1 MARTTK
7 PVFIVGTGQTFPSAS
22 AAAKALGI
30 NPGNLYSVLAGR
42 RKTAGGYKFGYA
54 ANRAVSVSKNGETKI
69 YSSVEA
75 AAKAVHANVSKVDR
89 LVSVGINK
97 TVKGYEFSYV
107 DASRVSSGANVVSSS
122 APAPNPKNRKSNKA
136 AQIKAHRAKKQQKQQ
151 RTAEREAKRQAE
163 RDERSESQRKEQKER
178 AEYRKIKK
186 ELANK
191 GLAKFGE
198 SYFNYAKA
206 RSNLKDYMHKVNE
219 QIDKYIE
226 INPAL
231 LYYNQATPAVMGL
244 QMYTGYETGAY
255 DITYFEED
263 LQKFDLPEDLSELS
277 PDDLQK
283 MADKMDLLAQRMQ
296 AEAEQKGRSFFDVNL
311 AEQNRT
317 DLAFEFYKVT
327 GHENDM
333 DEYAYMIW
341 DILDIIQRANQYEE
355 IGSDL
360 IFNVVSDAMKG
371 GIDHNTLETFIGHID
386 NWMSSGGD
394 QDELDEILSELDG
407 TYDAPRG
414 FSVFDDD
421 WGWTI

>member
-42 RKTAGGYKFGYA
+42 RKTAGGYQFGYA

-89 LVSVGINK
+89 LVSGGINK

-107 DASRVSSGANVVSSS
+107 DASRVSAGANVVSSS
-122 APAPNPKNRKSNKA
+122 VAVPAAKPKNRKSNKTE
-136 AQIKAHRAKKQQKQQ
+136 QIKAHRAKKQQKQQ

-163 RDERSESQRKEQKER
+163 REESARQHQRETQLK
-178 AEYRKIKK
+178 
-186 ELANK
+186 NM
-191 GLAKFGE
+191 GE
-198 SYFNYAKA
+198 SYFNYSKA
-206 RSNLKDYMHKVNE
+206 RSNLQNYMHKVNE

-255 DITYFEED
+255 DITYFKED
-263 LQKFDLPEDLSELS
+263 LEKFDLPEDLSELS

-283 MADKMDLLAQRMQ
+283 MADTMDLLTQRMH

-317 DLAFEFYKVT
+317 MLALEFFKNT
-327 GHENDM
+327 GHENDL

-341 DILDIIQRANQYEE
+341 DILEIIQRSNQYEE
-355 IGSDL
+355 MGSDL
-360 IFNVVSDAMKG
+360 LFNIVSDAMQGNVDK
-371 GIDHNTLETFIGHID
+371 DVLDRFIQDLDG
-386 NWMSSGGD
+386 WMNRSGS
-394 QDELDEILSELDG
+394 QDELDEILSELHG
-407 TYDAPRG
+407 TYNEPRG

-421 WGWTI
+421 WGWTT

>member
-7 PVFIVGTGQTFPSAS
+7 PVFIVGTGQMFPSAS
-22 AAAKALGI
+22 AAAKSLGI

-42 RKTAGGYKFGYA
+42 RKTAGGYQFGYA

-75 AAKAVHANVSKVDR
+75 AAKSVHANVSKVDR
-89 LVSVGINK
+89 LVSGGINK

-107 DASRVSSGANVVSSS
+107 DASRVSSVDNVVSSS
-122 APAPNPKNRKSNKA
+122 AAAPAPKPKNRKSNKT
-136 AQIKAHRAKKQQKQQ
+136 AQLKAHRAKKQQKQQ

-163 RDERSESQRKEQKER
+163 REEAAKRIQRETQLK
-178 AEYRKIKK
+178 
-186 ELANK
+186 NM
-191 GLAKFGE
+191 GE
-198 SYFNYAKA
+198 SYFNYSKA
-206 RSNLKDYMHKVNE
+206 RSNLQNYMHKVNE

-255 DITYFEED
+255 DITYFKED
-263 LQKFDLPEDLSELS
+263 LEKFNLPEDLSELS

-296 AEAEQKGRSFFDVNL
+296 AEAEQKKRSFFDIEL
-311 AEQNRT
+311 AEKNRT

-341 DILDIIQRANQYEE
+341 DILDIIQRANEYEDLGSE
-355 IGSDL
+355 IVFRT
-360 IFNVVSDAMKG
+360 ISDAMQG
-371 GIDHNTLETFIGHID
+371 GVDHNTLETFIGHLD

-407 TYDAPRG
+407 TYESPRG

-421 WGWTI
+421 WGWTT

>member
-42 RKTAGGYKFGYA
+42 RKTAGGYQFGYV

-89 LVSVGINK
+89 LVSGGINK

-107 DASRVSSGANVVSSS
+107 DASRVSAGANVVSSS
-122 APAPNPKNRKSNKA
+122 VAAPAPKPKNRKSNKT

-163 RDERSESQRKEQKER
+163 REEAAKKIQRETQLK
-178 AEYRKIKK
+178 
-186 ELANK
+186 NM
-191 GLAKFGE
+191 GE
-198 SYFNYAKA
+198 SYFNYSKA
-206 RSNLKDYMHKVNE
+206 RSNLQNYMQKVNE

-255 DITYFEED
+255 DITYFKED
-263 LQKFDLPEDLSELS
+263 LEKFDLPEDLSELS
-277 PDDLQK
+277 SDDLQK
-283 MADKMDLLAQRMQ
+283 MADTMNLLTQRMQ
-296 AEAEQKGRSFFDVNL
+296 AEAEQKRRSFFDVNL

-317 DLAFEFYKVT
+317 MLALEFFKNT
-327 GHENDM
+327 GHENDL

-341 DILDIIQRANQYEE
+341 DILDIMQRANQYEE

-360 IFNVVSDAMKG
+360 IFNMVSDAMQG

-407 TYDAPRG
+407 TYELPRG

-421 WGWTI
+421 WGWTT

>member
-54 ANRAVSVSKNGETKI
+54 SNRAVSVSKNGETKI

-89 LVSVGINK
+89 LVSGGINK

-122 APAPNPKNRKSNKA
+122 VAAPVAKPKKRKSNKT

-151 RTAEREAKRQAE
+151 RTAAREAKRQAE
-163 RDERSESQRKEQKER
+163 REEAAKRIQRETQLK
-178 AEYRKIKK
+178 
-186 ELANK
+186 NM
-191 GLAKFGE
+191 GE
-198 SYFNYAKA
+198 SYFNYSKA
-206 RSNLKDYMHKVNE
+206 RSNLQNYMHKVNE

-226 INPAL
+226 LNPAL

-255 DITYFEED
+255 DITYFQED
-263 LQKFDLPEDLSELS
+263 LEKFTLPEDLSELS
-277 PDDLQK
+277 SDDLQK
-283 MADKMDLLAQRMQ
+283 MADTMDLLAQRMQ
-296 AEAEQKGRSFFDVNL
+296 AEAEQKGRSFFDINL

-317 DLAFEFYKVT
+317 MLALEFFKNT

-333 DEYAYMIW
+333 DQYAYMIW
-341 DILDIIQRANQYEE
+341 DILDVIERSNMFPDL
-355 IGSDL
+355 GSDT
-360 IFNVVSDAMKG
+360 IFNMVSDAMQGNVDKDVLDRFVQDLDG
-371 GIDHNTLETFIGHID
+371 
-386 NWMSSGGD
+386 WMNRDGSKE
-394 QDELDEILSELDG
+394 ELDEILSELDG
-407 TYDAPRG
+407 TYSKPKG

-421 WGWTI
+421 WGWTT

>member
-89 LVSVGINK
+89 LVSGGINK

-107 DASRVSSGANVVSSS
+107 DASRVYSGANVVSSS
-122 APAPNPKNRKSNKA
+122 VAAPAPKPKNRKSNKT

-163 RDERSESQRKEQKER
+163 RDERAEAQRKEQKER
-178 AEYRKIKK
+178 AEYRKTKK
-186 ELANK
+186 E
-191 GLAKFGE
+191 LAKFGE
-198 SYFNYAKA
+198 SYFNYSKA
-206 RSNLKDYMHKVNE
+206 RSNLQIYMNKVNE

-255 DITYFEED
+255 DITYFDED
-263 LQKFDLPEDLSELS
+263 LKKFDFPEDLSELS
-277 PDDLQK
+277 ADDLQK
-283 MADKMDLLAQRMQ
+283 MADTMDLLKQRMQ
-296 AEAEQKGRSFFDVNL
+296 AEAEQKGRSFFDVEL
-311 AEQNRT
+311 AEKNRT
-317 DLAFEFYKVT
+317 ALAFEFYKNT

-341 DILDIIQRANQYEE
+341 DILDIIQRANEYEDLGSE
-355 IGSDL
+355 IVFRT
-360 IFNVVSDAMKG
+360 ISDAMQG
-371 GIDHNTLETFIGHID
+371 GVDHNTLETFIGHID

-421 WGWTI
+421 WGWTT

>member
-1 MARTTK
+1 MARVTK

-42 RKTAGGYKFGYA
+42 RKTAGGYQFGYA
-54 ANRAVSVSKNGETKI
+54 ANRAVSVSKKGETKI

-89 LVSVGINK
+89 LVSGGINK

-107 DASRVSSGANVVSSS
+107 DASRISAGA
-122 APAPNPKNRKSNKA
+122 APVAKPKNRKSNKT

-151 RTAEREAKRQAE
+151 ITAAREAKRQAE
-163 RDERSESQRKEQKER
+163 REEAAKRIQRETQLK
-178 AEYRKIKK
+178 
-186 ELANK
+186 NM
-191 GLAKFGE
+191 GE

-206 RSNLKDYMHKVNE
+206 RSNLKAYMHKVNE

-226 INPAL
+226 LNPAL

-255 DITYFEED
+255 DITYFQED
-263 LQKFDLPEDLSELS
+263 LEKFNLPEDLSELS
-277 PDDLQK
+277 SDDLQK
-283 MADKMDLLAQRMQ
+283 MADTMDLLTQRMQ

-317 DLAFEFYKVT
+317 DLAFEFFKTT
-327 GHENDM
+327 GHEDDL

-341 DILDIIQRANQYEE
+341 DIIDVLNRANEYADL
-355 IGSDL
+355 GSEQ
-360 IFNVVSDAMKG
+360 IFDIVQDAMKG
-371 GIDHNTLETFIGHID
+371 GVDHTTLETFIGHLD

-407 TYDAPRG
+407 TYQSPRG

-421 WGWTI
+421 WGWTT

>member
-1 MARTTK
+1 MLLKERTGGYNMARATK

-54 ANRAVSVSKNGETKI
+54 SNRAVSVSKSGETKI
-69 YSSVEA
+69 YSSIEA

-89 LVSVGINK
+89 LVSGGINK

-107 DASRVSSGANVVSSS
+107 DASRVSAGANVVSSS
-122 APAPNPKNRKSNKA
+122 APAPKTKNRKSNKT

-151 RTAEREAKRQAE
+151 RTAAREAKRQTE
-163 RDERSESQRKEQKER
+163 REEAAKRIQRETQLK
-178 AEYRKIKK
+178 
-186 ELANK
+186 NM
-191 GLAKFGE
+191 GE

-255 DITYFEED
+255 DITYFQED
-263 LQKFDLPEDLSELS
+263 LEKFNLPEDLSELS
-277 PDDLQK
+277 SDDLQK
-283 MADKMDLLAQRMQ
+283 MADTMDLLAQRMQ

-317 DLAFEFYKVT
+317 MLALEFFKNT

-333 DEYAYMIW
+333 DQYAYMIW
-341 DILDIIQRANQYEE
+341 DILDVIERSNMFPDL
-355 IGSDL
+355 GSDT
-360 IFNVVSDAMKG
+360 IFNMVSDAMQGNVDKDVLDRFVQNLDG
-371 GIDHNTLETFIGHID
+371 
-386 NWMSSGGD
+386 WMNRYGSKE
-394 QDELDEILSELDG
+394 ELDEILSELDG
-407 TYDAPRG
+407 TYSTPKG

-421 WGWTI
+421 WGWTT

>member
-89 LVSVGINK
+89 LVSGGINK

-107 DASRVSSGANVVSSS
+107 DASRVSAGANVVSSS
-122 APAPNPKNRKSNKA
+122 VAAPVAKPKNRKSNKT

-151 RTAEREAKRQAE
+151 RTAAREAKRQAE
-163 RDERSESQRKEQKER
+163 REEAAKRIQRETQLK
-178 AEYRKIKK
+178 
-186 ELANK
+186 NM
-191 GLAKFGE
+191 GE

-255 DITYFEED
+255 DITYFQED
-263 LQKFDLPEDLSELS
+263 LEKFNLPEDLSELS
-277 PDDLQK
+277 SDDLQK
-283 MADKMDLLAQRMQ
+283 MADTMDLLTQRMQ

-317 DLAFEFYKVT
+317 DLAFEFFKTT
-327 GHENDM
+327 GHEDDL

-341 DILDIIQRANQYEE
+341 DIIDVLNRANEYADL
-355 IGSDL
+355 GSEQ
-360 IFNVVSDAMKG
+360 IFDIVQDAMKG
-371 GIDHNTLETFIGHID
+371 GVDHTTLETFIGHLD

-407 TYDAPRG
+407 TYQSPRG

-421 WGWTI
+421 WGWTT

>member
-1 MARTTK
+1 MARITK
-7 PVFIVGTGQTFPSAS
+7 PVFIVGTGQTFHSAS

-42 RKTAGGYKFGYA
+42 RKTAGGYQFGYA

-69 YSSVEA
+69 YSNVEA
-75 AAKAVHANVSKVDR
+75 AAKAVHAYVSKVDR
-89 LVSVGINK
+89 LVSGGINK

-107 DASRVSSGANVVSSS
+107 DASRVSAGANVVSSS
-122 APAPNPKNRKSNKA
+122 VAAPAPKPKNRKSNKT

-151 RTAEREAKRQAE
+151 RTAEREAKRKAE
-163 RDERSESQRKEQKER
+163 REEAAKKIQRETQLK
-178 AEYRKIKK
+178 
-186 ELANK
+186 N
-191 GLAKFGE
+191 FGE
-198 SYFNYAKA
+198 SYFNYSKA
-206 RSNLKDYMHKVNE
+206 RSNLQIYVNKVNE

-255 DITYFEED
+255 DITYFDED
-263 LQKFDLPEDLSELS
+263 LKKFDFPEDLSELS
-277 PDDLQK
+277 SEELQK
-283 MADKMDLLAQRMQ
+283 MADTMDLLTQRMQ
-296 AEAEQKGRSFFDVNL
+296 AEAEQKGRSFFDVEL
-311 AEQNRT
+311 AEKNRT
-317 DLAFEFYKVT
+317 ALAFEFFKNT

-341 DILDIIQRANQYEE
+341 DILDIIQRANEYEDLGSE
-355 IGSDL
+355 IVFRT
-360 IFNVVSDAMKG
+360 ISDAMQG
-371 GIDHNTLETFIGHID
+371 GVDHNTLETFIGDLD

-394 QDELDEILSELDG
+394 QAELDEILSELDG
-407 TYDAPRG
+407 TYESPRG

-421 WGWTI
+421 WGWTT

>member
-75 AAKAVHANVSKVDR
+75 AAKSVHANVSKVDR
-89 LVSVGINK
+89 LVSGGINK

-107 DASRVSSGANVVSSS
+107 DASRISAGANVVSSS
-122 APAPNPKNRKSNKA
+122 AAAPAPKPKNRKSNKT
-136 AQIKAHRAKKQQKQQ
+136 AQLKEHRAKKQQKQQ

-163 RDERSESQRKEQKER
+163 RQEAAKRIQRETQLK
-178 AEYRKIKK
+178 
-186 ELANK
+186 NM
-191 GLAKFGE
+191 GE
-198 SYFNYAKA
+198 SYFNYSKA
-206 RSNLKDYMHKVNE
+206 RSNLQLYINKVNE

-255 DITYFEED
+255 DITYFDED
-263 LQKFDLPEDLSELS
+263 LKKFDFPEDLSELS
-277 PDDLQK
+277 ADDLQK
-283 MADKMDLLAQRMQ
+283 MADTMNLLTQRMQ
-296 AEAEQKGRSFFDVNL
+296 AEAEQKGRSFFDVEL
-311 AEQNRT
+311 AEKNRT
-317 DLAFEFYKVT
+317 DLAFEFFGTT
-327 GHENDM
+327 GHEDDL

-341 DILDIIQRANQYEE
+341 DIIDILQRANEYADL
-355 IGSDL
+355 GSEQ
-360 IFNVVSDAMKG
+360 IFNIVQDAMKG
-371 GIDHNTLETFIGHID
+371 GIDHNTLEIFIGDLD

-394 QDELDEILSELDG
+394 QSELDEILSELDG
-407 TYDAPRG
+407 TYESPRG

-421 WGWTI
+421 WGWTT

>member
-42 RKTAGGYKFGYA
+42 RKTAGGYQFGYA

-75 AAKAVHANVSKVDR
+75 AAKSVHANVSKVDR
-89 LVSVGINK
+89 LVSGGINK

-107 DASRVSSGANVVSSS
+107 DASRVSAGANVVSSS
-122 APAPNPKNRKSNKA
+122 VAAPVAKPKNRKSNKT

-163 RDERSESQRKEQKER
+163 RQEAAKRIQRETQLK
-178 AEYRKIKK
+178 
-186 ELANK
+186 NM
-191 GLAKFGE
+191 GE
-198 SYFNYAKA
+198 SYFNYSKA
-206 RSNLKDYMHKVNE
+206 RSNLQIYINKVNE

-255 DITYFEED
+255 DITYFDED
-263 LQKFDLPEDLSELS
+263 LKKFDFPEDLSELS
-277 PDDLQK
+277 ADDLQK
-283 MADKMDLLAQRMQ
+283 MADTMNLLTQRMQ
-296 AEAEQKGRSFFDVNL
+296 AEAEQKGRSFFDVEL
-311 AEQNRT
+311 AEKNRT
-317 DLAFEFYKVT
+317 DLAFEFFGTT
-327 GHENDM
+327 GHEDDL

-341 DILDIIQRANQYEE
+341 DIIDILQRANEYADL
-355 IGSDL
+355 GSEQ
-360 IFNVVSDAMKG
+360 IFNIVQDAMKG
-371 GIDHNTLETFIGHID
+371 GIDHNTLETFIGDLD

-394 QDELDEILSELDG
+394 QSELDEILSELDG

-421 WGWTI
+421 WGWTT

>member
-7 PVFIVGTGQTFPSAS
+7 PVFIVGTGQMFPSAS

-54 ANRAVSVSKNGETKI
+54 SNRAVSVSKNGETKI

-89 LVSVGINK
+89 LVSGGINK

-107 DASRVSSGANVVSSS
+107 DASRISAGANVVSSS
-122 APAPNPKNRKSNKA
+122 TAAPVAKPKNRKSNKT

-151 RTAEREAKRQAE
+151 RTAAREAKRQAE
-163 RDERSESQRKEQKER
+163 REEAAKRIQRETQLK
-178 AEYRKIKK
+178 
-186 ELANK
+186 NM
-191 GLAKFGE
+191 GE

-226 INPAL
+226 LNPAL

-255 DITYFEED
+255 DITYFQED
-263 LQKFDLPEDLSELS
+263 LEKFNLPEDLSELS
-277 PDDLQK
+277 SDDLQK
-283 MADKMDLLAQRMQ
+283 MADTMNLLAQRMQ
-296 AEAEQKGRSFFDVNL
+296 AEAEQKGRSFFDVKL

-317 DLAFEFYKVT
+317 DLAFEFFGTT
-327 GHENDM
+327 GHED
-333 DEYAYMIW
+333 DLDKYAYMIW
-341 DILDIIQRANQYEE
+341 DIIDVLNRANEYADL
-355 IGSDL
+355 GSEQVFD
-360 IFNVVSDAMKG
+360 IVNDAMKG
-371 GIDHNTLETFIGHID
+371 GVDHTTLETFIGHID
-386 NWMSSGGD
+386 NWVSSGGD

-407 TYDAPRG
+407 TYQSPRG

-421 WGWTI
+421 WGWTT

>member
-22 AAAKALGI
+22 TAAKALGI

-42 RKTAGGYKFGYA
+42 RKTAGGYQFGYA

-75 AAKAVHANVSKVDR
+75 AAKSVHANVSKVDR
-89 LVSVGINK
+89 LVSGGINK

-107 DASRVSSGANVVSSS
+107 DASRLSAGANVVSSS
-122 APAPNPKNRKSNKA
+122 VAAPKTKNRKSNKTE
-136 AQIKAHRAKKQQKQQ
+136 QIKAHRAKKQQKQK
-151 RTAEREAKRQAE
+151 RTAAREAKRQAE
-163 RDERSESQRKEQKER
+163 REEAAKKIQRETQLK
-178 AEYRKIKK
+178 
-186 ELANK
+186 NM
-191 GLAKFGE
+191 GE

-244 QMYTGYETGAY
+244 QMYTGYEIGAY
-255 DITYFEED
+255 DITYFKED

-277 PDDLQK
+277 SDDLQK
-283 MADKMDLLAQRMQ
+283 MADTMDLLTQRMQ
-296 AEAEQKGRSFFDVNL
+296 AEAEQKGRSFFDVEL
-311 AEQNRT
+311 AEKNRT
-317 DLAFEFYKVT
+317 ALAFEFYKNT
-327 GHENDM
+327 GHENDL

-341 DILDIIQRANQYEE
+341 DILDIIERSNQYEE
-355 IGSDL
+355 LGSE
-360 IFNVVSDAMKG
+360 IVFRTISDAMQG
-371 GIDHNTLETFIGHID
+371 GVDHNTLETFIGHID

-407 TYDAPRG
+407 TYQSPRG

-421 WGWTI
+421 WGWTT

>member
-7 PVFIVGTGQTFPSAS
+7 PVFVVGTGQTFPSAS

-54 ANRAVSVSKNGETKI
+54 SNRAVSVSKNGETKI

-89 LVSVGINK
+89 LVSGGINK

-107 DASRVSSGANVVSSS
+107 DASRISAGANVVSSS
-122 APAPNPKNRKSNKA
+122 PAAPKTKNRKSNKT
-136 AQIKAHRAKKQQKQQ
+136 AQIKAHKAKKQQKQQ
-151 RTAEREAKRQAE
+151 RTAERSAKRKAE
-163 RDERSESQRKEQKER
+163 REEAAKRIQRETQLK
-178 AEYRKIKK
+178 
-186 ELANK
+186 NM
-191 GLAKFGE
+191 GE
-198 SYFNYAKA
+198 SYFNYSKS
-206 RSNLKDYMHKVNE
+206 RSNLKAYMHKVNE

-226 INPAL
+226 LNPAL
-231 LYYNQATPAVMGL
+231 LYYNQATPAIMGL

-255 DITYFEED
+255 DITYFQED
-263 LQKFDLPEDLSELS
+263 LEKFNLPEDLSELS
-277 PDDLQK
+277 PDDLEK
-283 MADKMDLLAQRMQ
+283 MADTMDLLTQRMQ
-296 AEAEQKGRSFFDVNL
+296 AEAEQKGRSFFDVEL
-311 AEQNRT
+311 AEKNRT
-317 DLAFEFYKVT
+317 ALAFEFFGTT
-327 GHENDM
+327 GHEDDL

-341 DILDIIQRANQYEE
+341 DILDIIQRTNQYEE

-394 QDELDEILSELDG
+394 QNELDEILSELDG
-407 TYDAPRG
+407 TYQSPRG

-421 WGWTI
+421 WGWTT

>member
-22 AAAKALGI
+22 AAAKSLGI

-69 YSSVEA
+69 YSSLES

-89 LVSVGINK
+89 LVSGGINK

-122 APAPNPKNRKSNKA
+122 APAPNTKNRKSNKT

-163 RDERSESQRKEQKER
+163 RQEAAKRIQRETQLK
-178 AEYRKIKK
+178 
-186 ELANK
+186 NM
-191 GLAKFGE
+191 GE
-198 SYFNYAKA
+198 SYFNYSKA
-206 RSNLKDYMHKVNE
+206 RSNLQNYMHKVNE

-255 DITYFEED
+255 DITYFKED
-263 LQKFDLPEDLSELS
+263 LEKFDLPEDLSELS
-277 PDDLQK
+277 SDDLQK
-283 MADKMDLLAQRMQ
+283 MADTMNLLTQRMQ

-317 DLAFEFYKVT
+317 DLAFEFFGTT
-327 GHENDM
+327 GHENDL

-407 TYDAPRG
+407 TYESPNG

-421 WGWTI
+421 WGWTT

>member
-42 RKTAGGYKFGYA
+42 RKTAGGYQFGYA

-89 LVSVGINK
+89 LVSGGINK

-107 DASRVSSGANVVSSS
+107 DASRVSSGTNVVSSS
-122 APAPNPKNRKSNKA
+122 VAAPAPKPNNRKSNKT

-163 RDERSESQRKEQKER
+163 RQEAAKRIQRETQLK
-178 AEYRKIKK
+178 
-186 ELANK
+186 NM
-191 GLAKFGE
+191 GE
-198 SYFNYAKA
+198 SYFNYSKA
-206 RSNLKDYMHKVNE
+206 RSNLQLYMNKVNE

-255 DITYFEED
+255 DITYFDED
-263 LQKFDLPEDLSELS
+263 LKKFDFPEDLSELS
-277 PDDLQK
+277 ADDLQK
-283 MADKMDLLAQRMQ
+283 MADTMDLLKQRMQ

-317 DLAFEFYKVT
+317 DLAFEFFKTT

-341 DILDIIQRANQYEE
+341 DILDIIQRANEYEDLGSE
-355 IGSDL
+355 IVFRT
-360 IFNVVSDAMKG
+360 ISDAMQG
-371 GIDHNTLETFIGHID
+371 GVDHNTLETFIGHLD

-394 QDELDEILSELDG
+394 QAELDEILSELDG
-407 TYDAPRG
+407 TYESPRG

-421 WGWTI
+421 WGWTT

>member
-1 MARTTK
+1 MARITK

-42 RKTAGGYKFGYA
+42 RKTAGGYSFGYA

-75 AAKAVHANVSKVDR
+75 AAKSVHANVSKVDR
-89 LVSVGINK
+89 LVSGGINK

-107 DASRVSSGANVVSSS
+107 DASRVSAGANVVSSS
-122 APAPNPKNRKSNKA
+122 VAASVAKPKNRKSNKT

-151 RTAEREAKRQAE
+151 RTAERESKRQAE
-163 RDERSESQRKEQKER
+163 RDERAEAQRKKQKER
-178 AEYRKIKK
+178 AEYRKTKK
-186 ELANK
+186 E
-191 GLAKFGE
+191 LAKFGE
-198 SYFNYAKA
+198 SYFNYSKA
-206 RSNLKDYMHKVNE
+206 RSNLQLYMNKVNE

-255 DITYFEED
+255 DITYFDED
-263 LQKFDLPEDLSELS
+263 LKKFDFPEDLSELS
-277 PDDLQK
+277 SDDLQK

-296 AEAEQKGRSFFDVNL
+296 AEAEQKGRSFFDVEL
-311 AEQNRT
+311 AEKNRT
-317 DLAFEFYKVT
+317 ALAFEFFGTT
-327 GHENDM
+327 GHENDL

-386 NWMSSGGD
+386 NWMSSDGD
-394 QDELDEILSELDG
+394 QAELDEILSELDG
-407 TYDAPRG
+407 NYDAPRG

-421 WGWTI
+421 WGWTT

>member
-1 MARTTK
+1 MARVTK

-30 NPGNLYSVLAGR
+30 NPGNVYSVLAGR

-54 ANRAVSVSKNGETKI
+54 SNRAVSVSKKGETKI

-89 LVSVGINK
+89 LVSGGINK

-107 DASRVSSGANVVSSS
+107 DASRISAGANVVSSS
-122 APAPNPKNRKSNKA
+122 AAAPVAKPKNRKSNKT

-151 RTAEREAKRQAE
+151 RTEAREAKRQAE
-163 RDERSESQRKEQKER
+163 REEAAKRIQRETQLK
-178 AEYRKIKK
+178 
-186 ELANK
+186 NM
-191 GLAKFGE
+191 GE

-206 RSNLKDYMHKVNE
+206 RSNLKAYMHKVNE

-255 DITYFEED
+255 DITYFQED
-263 LQKFDLPEDLSELS
+263 LEKFNLPEDLSELS
-277 PDDLQK
+277 SDNLQK
-283 MADKMDLLAQRMQ
+283 MADTMDLLTQRMQ

-317 DLAFEFYKVT
+317 DLAFEFFGTT
-327 GHENDM
+327 GHEDDL

-341 DILDIIQRANQYEE
+341 DIIDVLNRANEYADL
-355 IGSDL
+355 GSEQ
-360 IFNVVSDAMKG
+360 IFDIVQDAMKG
-371 GIDHNTLETFIGHID
+371 GVDHTTLETFIGHID

-407 TYDAPRG
+407 TYQSPRG

-421 WGWTI
+421 WGWTT